1 MRTSMTAHI
10 VNLPSEKQIA
20 ELALKS
26 AAAWQVAEKA
36 VAAAEKIDAEL
47 AAMPAS
53 SPIGVRAKLVVE
65 MARRARDQAR

>member
-1 MRTSMTAHI
+1 MTAQI
-10 VNLPSEKQIA
+10 VHLPSENQIA

-47 AAMPAS
+47 AAIPAS
-53 SPIGVRAKLVVE
+53 SPIGVRAKIVVE